1 MTKIKEIWY
10 PIAVAVS
17 LGALAT
23 PAAAQG
29 PECAPY
35 DQAVRILNEKFD
47 ERRVFVGLDQ
57 SGTALVEVYLAPG
70 GSWSL
75 VVVDTSNMACM
86 VASGEAGEA
95 VPMAAGKPA

>member
-1 MTKIKEIWY
+1 MTKIKLWTL
-10 PIAVAVS
+10 AAAVS
-17 LGALAT
+17 LGTLAT

-29 PECAPY
+29 PSCAPY

-70 GSWSL
+70 GSWTMI
-75 VVVDTSNMACM
+75 VVDTSNTACM
-86 VASGEAGEA
+86 AASGEAGEA